1 MTPVPLTYVMAAA
14 VGVVIGVVVDL
25 AGGPPWWAV
34 GLAVVGIV
42 WLFFMST
49 AFYGPFRL
57 RRRDYLHMVN
67 PRRAAEEDDKAMERA
82 VRNGE
87 LPVYGL
93 DDWAGSRYVGGS
105 GRDQHGPHTIGLRFL
120 DPDDEH
126 RWVEVE
132 TVSGSR
138 AGPTGS
144 RRVILAENLIGRVT
158 DPPDLSSI
166 EEMLAWPDARRRE
179 YESRVSELAW
189 EPCELRVD
197 GETVVAEMMRFDD
210 GIAVLAGHDGSV
222 IEILARNV
230 EPGEIDLVTVTD
242 LTPFLEGTRRY
253 RGW

>member
-1 MTPVPLTYVMAAA
+1 MA
-14 VGVVIGVVVDL
+14 L
-25 AGGPPWWAV
+25 
-34 GLAVVGIV
+34 VGIV

-93 DDWAGSRYVGGS
+93 DDWAGNRNVGGS
-105 GRDQHGPHTIGLRFL
+105 GRDQYGPHTIGLRYL
-120 DPDDEH
+120 DPDDER

-138 AGPTGS
+138 AGPAGL
-144 RRVILAENLIGRVT
+144 RREVLAENLIGRVT

-166 EEMLAWPDARRRE
+166 EELLAWHDARRRE
-179 YESRVSELAW
+179 SESRVAELAW
-189 EPCELRVD
+189 EPYELGVD
-197 GETVVAEMMRFDD
+197 GETVVAEMVRVDD
-210 GIAVLAGHDGSV
+210 GIAVFARHDGSA

-242 LTPFLEGTRRY
+242 LTPFLEGTRRH